1 MFRGIQAGRFVTDTD
16 SVSQRTRARCGGQE
30 GCAMPGIPAVRA
42 ITEGKDMGSKASA
55 FTAVLVS
62 TLAAS
67 AVAADYPAS
76 LRGRY
81 AYSGGDCKSPA
92 LVIEQSR
99 RFNDVDATCT
109 LRATPGTS
117 AARFVAEERCNREGR
132 EWTQKTVFELDK
144 GTLKLTEG
152 RDQAQYRACNPVA
165 AGAAAA
171 ATPATVTAAAAA
183 AAGTAPARAVNC
195 KVSPGQAGVT
205 TFLDG
210 ALTRP
215 GNAIRDFDGYTFRVT
230 GRIQVKK
237 AEVLVGQLVRADGSI
252 SEPKSWAMADEWDCR

>member
-1 MFRGIQAGRFVTDTD
+1 
-16 SVSQRTRARCGGQE
+16 
-30 GCAMPGIPAVRA
+30 
-42 ITEGKDMGSKASA
+42 MGSKASA

-109 LRATPGTS
+109 LRATPGAN

-152 RDQAQYRACNPVA
+152 RDQAQYRACTPA
-165 AGAAAA
+165 ATGAA
-171 ATPATVTAAAAA
+171 ATPAAATATATATATA
-183 AAGTAPARAVNC
+183 AAGTAPAKAVNC
-195 KVSPGQAGVT
+195 KMSPGQAGVT

-215 GNAIRDFDGYTFRVT
+215 GNAIRDFDGYTFRAT
-230 GRIQVKK
+230 GKIQVKK
-237 AEVLVGQLVRADGSI
+237 AEVLVGQLVRADGSL

>member
-1 MFRGIQAGRFVTDTD
+1 M
-16 SVSQRTRARCGGQE
+16 
-30 GCAMPGIPAVRA
+30 
-42 ITEGKDMGSKASA
+42 DMGSKASV
-55 FTAVLVS
+55 FTAVLAS

-67 AVAADYPAS
+67 ALAADYPAS

-81 AYSGGDCKSPA
+81 AYAGGDCKSPA

-99 RFNDVDATCT
+99 RTNDVDATCT
-109 LRATPGTS
+109 LRATSGAGP
-117 AARFVAEERCNREGR
+117 ARIVAEERCNREGR
-132 EWTQKTVFELDK
+132 EWTQKAVFELDK

-152 RDQAQYRACNPVA
+152 RDQAQYRACTPAVA
-165 AGAAAA
+165 AVA
-171 ATPATVTAAAAA
+171 ATGTATAASA
-183 AAGTAPARAVNC
+183 AAGTAPAKVANC

-215 GNAIRDFDGYTFRVT
+215 GNAIRDFDGYTFRAS

-237 AEVLVGQLVRADGSI
+237 AEVLVGQLLRADGSV
-252 SEPKSWAMADEWDCR
+252 SEPKSWAMAEEWDCR